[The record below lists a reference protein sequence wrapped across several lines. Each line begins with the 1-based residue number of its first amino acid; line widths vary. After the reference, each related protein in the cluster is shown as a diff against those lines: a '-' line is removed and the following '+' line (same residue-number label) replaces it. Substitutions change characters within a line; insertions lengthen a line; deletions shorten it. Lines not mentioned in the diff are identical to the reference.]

1 MIAYGL
7 SIVVYSD
14 EISHANINIL
24 SDLTDGLEDDQISE
38 VWRSTHQT
46 WQLFQRDK
54 TGDKHIYISRNQL
67 FKSKC
72 VT

>member
-38 VWRSTHQT
+38 V
-46 WQLFQRDK
+46 
-54 TGDKHIYISRNQL
+54 
-67 FKSKC
+67 
-72 VT
+72 